1 MTWTIT
7 AESRDGYTVSSDPAR
22 LDVDAMHA
30 YLTRCYWS
38 PGIPREVV
46 ARAAAGSLC
55 FGLYCGAAQVGLARM
70 ITDGA
75 TFAYLCDV
83 YVLEEHRGHGRG
95 RWLMECEMRHPQ
107 LQGLRRMALIT
118 RDAHGLYAPLGFAP
132 LRTPEGWMEVH
143 VPNAYGA
150 PAAEQAPAPHPP
162 AVL

>member
-1 MTWTIT
+1 MNWTLSEET
-7 AESRDGYTVSSDPAR
+7 RDGYTVSTDPAR

-30 YLTRCYWS
+30 FLTRCYWS

-55 FGLYCGAAQVGLARM
+55 FGLYRGAAQVGLARM

-95 RWLMECEMRHPQ
+95 RWLTVPGATVH
-107 LQGLRRMALIT
+107 
-118 RDAHGLYAPLGFAP
+118 LYGKGPARPG
-132 LRTPEGWMEVH
+132 RKMGH
-143 VPNAYGA
+143 VTQVMPDRPKNG
-150 PAAEQAPAPHPP
+150 
-162 AVL
+162 